1 MNTVPASIEL
11 ALLFPPSRG
20 LKGGCTTLADVGR
33 YYRAGMAFPSK
44 WLAVQTIIRA
54 NLERNVAYG
63 QGNRAKLR
71 IANRQ
76 FVTA

>member
-11 ALLFPPSRG
+11 ACLFPPDRG
-20 LKGGCTTLADVGR
+20 LKGACTTIADLPSR
-33 YYRAGMAFPSK
+33 FMWPAYPSK
-44 WLAVQTIIRA
+44 WLAVRTIVKA

-63 QGNRAKLR
+63 HGNRAKLR

-76 FVTA
+76 YITE